1 MVASPRP
8 VTSERIYR
16 RLRFMFIMQ
25 SIMFFL
31 ILIGMFVF
39 LGNQQQTYQHITK
52 TTSEVESSTKSL
64 DNKVSVLKEQLG
76 DSKQEI
82 LSTVKDASEK
92 IEAVKG
98 NKK

>member
-31 ILIGMFVF
+31 ILIGIFIL

-52 TTSEVESSTKSL
+52 TTSEVENSTKNL
-64 DNKVSVLKEQLG
+64 DSKVTVLKEQLG

-92 IEAVKG
+92 IEAGKVK
-98 NKK
+98 K

>member
-1 MVASPRP
+1 MVTTLRP
-8 VTSERIYR
+8 VTIERIYR
-16 RLRFMFIMQ
+16 RLKVMFIVQ

-31 ILIGMFVF
+31 ILIGMLIL
-39 LGNQQQTYQHITK
+39 LGNQQQTYNYISA
-52 TTSEVESSTKSL
+52 TTSEVENTTKNL
-64 DNKVSVLKEQLG
+64 DNKVTVLKQQLG

-98 NKK
+98 NK

>member
-8 VTSERIYR
+8 VTIERIYR

-31 ILIGMFVF
+31 ILIGMFIL
-39 LGNQQQTYQHITK
+39 LGNQQQTYQHITN
-52 TTSEVESSTKSL
+52 TTSEVENSTKKLES
-64 DNKVSVLKEQLG
+64 KVIVLKEQLG

-82 LSTVKDASEK
+82 LSTVKNASEK
-92 IEAVKG
+92 VEAAKG
-98 NKK
+98 KK